1 MRTRTKAIIAVG
13 LLVAAGLG
21 YLGVSIARH
30 GFSASERPSRLEIF
44 LAQHARNIAAPAGAK
59 ELKNP
64 YPVTGE
70 SLSAARA
77 HWVSQCAIC
86 HGLDGTG
93 NTPVGRNLY
102 PKAPDMRDAF
112 TQGLSD
118 GELFYII
125 NNGVRF
131 TGMPAWGAEHSPE
144 DTWELVAFIRRL
156 PRLTSDELK
165 LMERLAAGEA
175 GQSAYSHTHAAG
187 EKSHKSHRN
196 EE

>member
-1 MRTRTKAIIAVG
+1 M
-13 LLVAAGLG
+13 
-21 YLGVSIARH
+21 
-30 GFSASERPSRLEIF
+30 PSRLEKF
-44 LAQHARNIAAPAGAK
+44 LAQHARNIASPAGAK

-64 YPVTGE
+64 YPVTAE
-70 SLSAARA
+70 SLSASRA
-77 HWVSQCAIC
+77 HRVSQCAIC

-131 TGMPAWGAEHSPE
+131 TGMPAWGSEHSLE
-144 DTWELVAFIRRL
+144 ETWQLVSFIRRL
-156 PRLTSDELK
+156 PQLTPDELK
-165 LMERLAAGEA
+165 MMERLAAGEA
-175 GQSAYSHTHAAG
+175 GQSTYSHTHAAG
-187 EKSHKSHRN
+187 EKPHELHKK